1 MSDNFWKGFFV
12 GTLAGSTLMVGWI
25 HYHQSCF
32 CSEDSCS
39 CICPFTSRFDRV
51 KDTVEE
57 LVDKAEEGLG
67 EAVDKSKEV
76 ASNAKEKVEDIFKE
90 EKEESSH

>member
-1 MSDNFWKGFFV
+1 MQVYCCILFSSFPVKC
-12 GTLAGSTLMVGWI
+12 
-25 HYHQSCF
+25 Q
-32 CSEDSCS
+32 EDSCS
-39 CICPFTSRFDRV
+39 FICPFTSGFDRV

-76 ASNAKEKVEDIFKE
+76 ASSAKEKVEDICKE